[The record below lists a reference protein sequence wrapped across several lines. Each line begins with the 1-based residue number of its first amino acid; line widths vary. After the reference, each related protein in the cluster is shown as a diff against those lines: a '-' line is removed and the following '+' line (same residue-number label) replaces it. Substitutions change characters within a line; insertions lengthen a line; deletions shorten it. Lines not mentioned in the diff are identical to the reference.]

1 MAGAACGGD
10 GQRRGEGV
18 GKGTFKPSDG
28 KERLGEERWWPGR
41 GPSPEER
48 EPGACGTGAR
58 GPDSRSCREIGAR
71 GVCARVRVSGRA
83 GWRRPAEA
91 GAADVVTGLRSP
103 SCDFPAS
110 GVRVSD
116 SSAAASFSPSSPHPP
131 PSPFSFLLPRMPG
144 AAGRME
150 KRPPVVGPEAGTVVG
165 CSPRLCAQVR
175 PKRGVFP
182 VLRAASPPC
191 PMSVLRAPW
200 CLAGLDLDW
209 DEGQRPRKH
218 VKSSTWKRRALRSH
232 RYFLRFLFL
241 QGKCWSAA
249 KWASAGRRC
258 WWPPT

>member
-41 GPSPEER
+41 GPGPEER
-48 EPGACGTGAR
+48 EPGACGTGAL

-91 GAADVVTGLRSP
+91 GAEDVVTGLRSP

-116 SSAAASFSPSSPHPP
+116 SSAAASFSPSSPLPPHPP
-131 PSPFSFLLPRMPG
+131 FHFSSLGCPVRQGGWRNVLQWSVQRR
-144 AAGRME
+144 GR
-150 KRPPVVGPEAGTVVG
+150 
-165 CSPRLCAQVR
+165 
-175 PKRGVFP
+175 
-182 VLRAASPPC
+182 
-191 PMSVLRAPW
+191 
-200 CLAGLDLDW
+200 
-209 DEGQRPRKH
+209 
-218 VKSSTWKRRALRSH
+218 
-232 RYFLRFLFL
+232 
-241 QGKCWSAA
+241 WSAA
-249 KWASAGRRC
+249 PPDSAPRFGPSGGCSQCSGRPRRPVRC
-258 WWPPT
+258 PYCGRHGAWPDWTWTGMKARGQGNT